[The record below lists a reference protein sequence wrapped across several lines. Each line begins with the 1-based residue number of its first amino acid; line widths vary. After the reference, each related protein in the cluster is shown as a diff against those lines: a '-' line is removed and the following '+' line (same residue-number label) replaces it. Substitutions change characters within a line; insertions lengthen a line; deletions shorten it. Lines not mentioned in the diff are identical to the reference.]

1 MNEGLEILRSDCL
14 RFGDQCRDNSF
25 YSERDRKTW
34 EDLKLCCKGISWA
47 SWWGNVEGTWA

>member
-1 MNEGLEILRSDCL
+1 M

-34 EDLKLCCKGISWA
+34 EDLKLHCKGISWA
-47 SWWGNVEGTWA
+47 SWWGSVEGAWA